1 MVALSSR
8 LQSVQRITSHLH
20 SDLVTEGIVRAH
32 QIVIDCFGDA
42 DHWQASFKKLVTQL
56 QSPIPTHHKQ
66 AVQVKTF
73 EIFDRLLRIILS
85 RQLAV
90 LAELTVFKRV
100 AFIGGTKNG
109 SSQRQ
114 YVPGSSHSEFSV
126 PVKDQALEPLLN
138 TYDFCPVAD
147 NRRPGDRPDHRIE
160 AGAIPPPVR
169 IPTRL
174 RLMGIS
180 IYSIIFFTATTRR
193 GADWQ

>member
-1 MVALSSR
+1 MQSS
-8 LQSVQRITSHLH
+8 
-20 SDLVTEGIVRAH
+20 
-32 QIVIDCFGDA
+32 
-42 DHWQASFKKLVTQL
+42 
-56 QSPIPTHHKQ
+56 IPTHHKQ

-109 SSQRQ
+109 SSQGQ

-160 AGAIPPPVR
+160 AGAIPPQ
-169 IPTRL
+169 
-174 RLMGIS
+174 S
-180 IYSIIFFTATTRR
+180 EFQHA
-193 GADWQ
+193 